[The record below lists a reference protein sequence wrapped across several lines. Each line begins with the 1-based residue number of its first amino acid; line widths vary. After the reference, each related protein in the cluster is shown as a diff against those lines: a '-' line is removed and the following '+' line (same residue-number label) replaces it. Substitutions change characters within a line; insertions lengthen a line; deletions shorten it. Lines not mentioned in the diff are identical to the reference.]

1 MASSSTLSNLQVNK
15 LQANEL
21 IVTGQ
26 KPKFTLEDFD
36 TLKKILKEGIMK
48 EKVLEDT
55 TGTIIQSSGI
65 QFISHVGLYE
75 IRSGRLSKLHKKDQD
90 PLDVYS
96 YRTYK
101 FDSHTGEILYNKY
114 TVDTKA
120 NRLGSTTGK
129 ITELTENSFTVEWSG
144 HRYSLNKTISYGTTT
159 LETDGEKWTVFKR
172 DAKGTLLQQNELRPF
187 NLFSLL

>member
-1 MASSSTLSNLQVNK
+1 MASSSTLNNLQVNK

-21 IVTGQ
+21 IVTGEKQ
-26 KPKFTLEDFD
+26 KFTMEHFD
-36 TLKKILKEGIMK
+36 TLKKILKEGIRQ
-48 EKVLEDT
+48 EKVVEDT
-55 TGTIIQSSGI
+55 TGTTIQSSGI
-65 QFISHVGLYE
+65 QFISHVGLYK
-75 IRSGRLSKLHKKDQD
+75 IRGVRISKLHKKDQD

-101 FDSHTGEILYNKY
+101 FDSQNGEIYYDKY
-114 TVDTKA
+114 TVDTKG
-120 NRLGSTTGK
+120 NRLGGTRGR

-159 LETDGEKWTVFKR
+159 LETDGEKWAVFKR
-172 DAKGTLLQQNELRPF
+172 DPEGALLQYIEFMPF